1 MKRYNNLDGL
11 RTFAAIFII
20 LMHIRVNADY
30 QLPDCIIVDIINMA
44 ALLVEL
50 FFIISGFGMCCG
62 YYESV
67 KNRQISMDSFFKKR
81 YLKILPF
88 FAILV
93 CIDLLLSFNQSSLI
107 ESFSDLT
114 LMYGF
119 FPNSHIKVIG
129 VGWALGVIFAFYMLF
144 PFFVFMIWNKKR
156 AWFFLAVTIM
166 INYFC
171 KHYFL
176 VDGKSVDCN
185 IASWLCYFVAGGL
198 IYLYREQIENVV
210 SRFRIVSLILVA
222 LISIGWYITPSYIGS
237 IDISTIKLIILFS
250 SWLSYAISVKSV
262 ILLNPFT
269 KYMSGISFEIY
280 LSHMVIFRVVE
291 KLHLLHLFNNDVLS
305 YIVVSVIVLILVSAF
320 ATIMKMLINKAVKLA
335 KNYMHKKSA

>member
-1 MKRYNNLDGL
+1 
-11 RTFAAIFII
+11 
-20 LMHIRVNADY
+20 MHIRVNADY
-30 QLPDCIIVDIINMA
+30 QLPDCIIVNIINMA

-67 KNRQISMDSFFKKR
+67 KNGQISMDRFFKKR

-119 FPNSHIKVIG
+119 FPNSNIKVIG

-144 PFFVFMIWNKKR
+144 PFFVFMIWNKRR

-166 INYFC
+166 IDYFC

-176 VDGKSVDCN
+176 VDGKSVNCN
-185 IASWLCYFVAGGL
+185 IASWLCYFVVGGL
-198 IYLYREQIENVV
+198 IYLYREQIENIV

-222 LISIGWYITPSYIGS
+222 LISIGWYISPSHIGN

-262 ILLNPFT
+262 ILSNPFT

-305 YIVVSVIVLILVSAF
+305 YIVASAIVLIVVSAF
-320 ATIMKMLINKAVKLA
+320 ATIMKMLINKAIKLA
-335 KNYMHKKSA
+335 ENYMHKKSA